1 MPAIDLTGLRIS
13 SPCPADD
20 DVLVQTDRGYS
31 CSACQR
37 EVVDVSRHTQA
48 EVRAIFA
55 HAEATGQRVCVEL
68 LVRSGD
74 GAVLYAD
81 GHLVA
86 RRAEP
91 RQKRVLPMLAASLA
105 LAACTPREE
114 TKPDTTSDAASSAL
128 VAPSVA
134 LAPSAPSAPT
144 VPSTAPSTVALAT
157 SASSEP
163 IARDGGCAESQA
175 EPASSNKAKAKA
187 NVPPHHQQLRGGPML
202 LEPHNGP
209 KEL

>member
-1 MPAIDLTGLRIS
+1 M
-13 SPCPADD
+13 
-20 DVLVQTDRGYS
+20 
-31 CSACQR
+31 
-37 EVVDVSRHTQA
+37 SRHTQA

-55 HAEATGQRVCVEL
+55 HAEATGERVCVEL

-91 RQKRVLPMLAASLA
+91 RQKRVLPMLAASFA
-105 LAACTPREE
+105 LAACMPREE

-134 LAPSAPSAPT
+134 LAPSAPLAPLAPT

-187 NVPPHHQQLRGGPML
+187 KVPPHHQQLRGGPTL
-202 LEPHNGP
+202 FQPHGAP